1 MANITEQIKRITLTA
16 TLVGIMGISL
26 AACGGETANSTGAPA
41 AAPTATT
48 AAASTDSNSSASSD
62 SSSGVTADSAA
73 QEVKI
78 TLNEW
83 SIEPKQVEVSAGKVK
98 FLVSNSGQFPHNV
111 VFSIEG
117 TGQVGRTDNFNA
129 SDGAQTLEVDLQPGT
144 YKMVCDIPGHESRGM
159 VGTLVVK

>member
-1 MANITEQIKRITLTA
+1 VANITDKFKRITLTA

-26 AACGGETANSTGAPA
+26 AACGGESTTSTGAPA

-48 AAASTDSNSSASSD
+48 AAASSDSGSNTAGNSSSD
-62 SSSGVTADSAA
+62 VTADSAA

-78 TLNEW
+78 ALNEW
-83 SIEPKQVEVSAGKVK
+83 SIEPKQVEVEAGKVK
-98 FLVSNSGQFPHNV
+98 FLVSNTGQFPHNV

-129 SDGAQTLEVDLQPGT
+129 GDGEQTLEVDLQPGT
-144 YKMVCDIPGHESRGM
+144 YKMVCDIPGHETRGM